1 MNPSDPLEKELLK
14 ETGPVQPKRMLE
26 TLITKYFKP
35 REYRFHDRVFSRAN
49 KELDLVKMIGRLKML
64 ILATLGTLPTH

>member
-1 MNPSDPLEKELLK
+1 
-14 ETGPVQPKRMLE
+14 MLE

-35 REYRFHDRVFSRAN
+35 REYRLHDRVFSRAN